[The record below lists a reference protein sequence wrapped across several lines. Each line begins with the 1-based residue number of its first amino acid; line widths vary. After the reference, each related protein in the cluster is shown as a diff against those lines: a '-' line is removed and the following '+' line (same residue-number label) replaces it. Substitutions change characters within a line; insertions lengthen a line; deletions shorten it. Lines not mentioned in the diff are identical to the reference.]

1 MFFQIKKL
9 ILWPKKNK
17 KPRIVEFELGKVN
30 IISGASKTGKSAVI
44 PIIDYC
50 LCADKCAIPV
60 GVIRESCSW
69 FGILIETT
77 EGPKLLAR
85 KEPGTQQSTKEMY
98 FLEGDEIIIPEKSPK
113 KNTNASY
120 VKTVLDRL
128 SGLSNL
134 AFEASTTDNFRSRPA
149 FRDLMAFLFQPQN
162 IIANPDVLFFKA
174 DTTEHREKLK
184 TIFPYILGAISPLVL
199 QARHELDKVT
209 RKLHRKETELKM
221 RQVSSDTWQS
231 EGRVWLFQAI
241 EYGLLPTE
249 TNIPQ
254 EWSSI
259 LKLLQ
264 TIQKKDPNLAQPSVD
279 SIQNIVNEL
288 KNLRERETNIVTEFN
303 ILRNQ
308 LIEIEK
314 LNESSDLY
322 KKALNIKRE
331 RLSLSTWIRDKYHS
345 ADVTESLNGTYS
357 SDKIQQLCQA
367 LEGIELRLR
376 SYPQINQSLGK
387 ETLYLRTQLSE
398 LTHKLSLV
406 REEIKLLEL
415 ASEQAGRSNRQNEL
429 VAHFLGRL
437 EEAMRLYQTTDT
449 LTPLNN
455 EIKELK
461 KEQKRL
467 FKIVSE
473 KDIAKKLDSVLNKV
487 QRNIGR
493 ILPYLDSEWPDS
505 PVSLIIPDLTVKVN
519 RGGRDDYLWETGS
532 GANWLAYH
540 IATTLAL
547 QWIFS
552 QLKHHPV
559 PGLLIYD
566 QPSQVY
572 FPVRKAEKS
581 AIDSNDPHWQ
591 DEDIVAVRKVFNTL
605 DMFISA
611 TKKEFQ
617 IIVLDHANEDVW
629 YDLDN
634 VHLVEEWRGKA
645 LVPYEWKD
653 ESI

>member
-1 MFFQIKKL
+1 MDYFQQ
-9 ILWPKKNK
+9 
-17 KPRIVEFELGKVN
+17 KPTFHWNG
-30 IISGASKTGKSAVI
+30 
-44 PIIDYC
+44 
-50 LCADKCAIPV
+50 
-60 GVIRESCSW
+60 
-69 FGILIETT
+69 
-77 EGPKLLAR
+77 
-85 KEPGTQQSTKEMY
+85 
-98 FLEGDEIIIPEKSPK
+98 
-113 KNTNASY
+113 
-120 VKTVLDRL
+120 RL
-128 SGLSNL
+128 YLNYYK
-134 AFEASTTDNFRSRPA
+134 P
-149 FRDLMAFLFQPQN
+149 
-162 IIANPDVLFFKA
+162 FK
-174 DTTEHREKLK
+174 
-184 TIFPYILGAISPLVL
+184 
-199 QARHELDKVT
+199 
-209 RKLHRKETELKM
+209 
-221 RQVSSDTWQS
+221 
-231 EGRVWLFQAI
+231 
-241 EYGLLPTE
+241 
-249 TNIPQ
+249 
-254 EWSSI
+254 
-259 LKLLQ
+259 
-264 TIQKKDPNLAQPSVD
+264 KKDPNLAQPSVD

-493 ILPYLDSEWPDS
+493 ILPYLDGEWPDS